1 MLACLPNLPREDA
14 VVDLVVLNGPCAGAR
29 FPIPDVPV
37 AVGRSLEANVQIDDP
52 WVSNIHALIER
63 RGAELWV
70 VDLESRN
77 GTFVD
82 DLPVTEA
89 RLEPGMS
96 LAFGQT
102 RLELQVRDA
111 TTPVDTKAMKTPFR
125 RPHLSITAPQAA
137 SPRPGGPPVEPD
149 KD

>member
-1 MLACLPNLPREDA
+1 

-29 FPIPDVPV
+29 FAIPDVPV
-37 AVGRSLEANVQIDDP
+37 AVGRSLEANVRIDDP
-52 WVSNIHALIER
+52 CVSNIHALIER
-63 RGAELWV
+63 RGGELWV

-82 DLPVTEA
+82 DRLITEA
-89 RLEPGMS
+89 RLAPGMS

-111 TTPVDTKAMKTPFR
+111 ASPIDTKAMKTPFR
-125 RPHLSITAPQAA
+125 RPHLSVTAPQVA
-137 SPRPGGPPVEPD
+137 SPRPGGPPVED
-149 KD
+149 DED

>member
-1 MLACLPNLPREDA
+1 VL
-14 VVDLVVLNGPCAGAR
+14 DLVVLTGPCAGAR
-29 FPIPDVPV
+29 FAIPDVPI

-52 WVSNIHALIER
+52 WISNIHALIER
-63 RGAELWV
+63 RGGELWV
-70 VDLESRN
+70 VDLGSRN

-82 DLPVTEA
+82 DRPVSEA
-89 RLEPGMS
+89 RLAPGMS

-102 RLELQVRDA
+102 RLELRRRDA

-137 SPRPGGPPVEPD
+137 SPRQGGSPA
-149 KD
+149 KDGEKD

>member
-1 MLACLPNLPREDA
+1 
-14 VVDLVVLNGPCAGAR
+14 VVDLVVLNGHCAGAR

-52 WVSNIHALIER
+52 WISNIHALIER

-82 DLPVTEA
+82 DRPITEA
-89 RLEPGMS
+89 RLAPGMS

-111 TTPVDTKAMKTPFR
+111 ARPVDTKAMKTPFR
-125 RPHLSITAPQAA
+125 RPNLIITAPQPA
-137 SPRPGGPPVEPD
+137 SPRQGGAPA
-149 KD
+149 KDDED

>member
-1 MLACLPNLPREDA
+1 ML
-14 VVDLVVLNGPCAGAR
+14 DLVVLTGPCAGAR
-29 FPIPDVPV
+29 FPIPDVPI

-52 WVSNIHALIER
+52 WISNIHALLER
-63 RGAELWV
+63 RGGELWV

-82 DLPVTEA
+82 GQPVTEA
-89 RLEPGMS
+89 RLAPGMA

-111 TTPVDTKAMKTPFR
+111 ASPVDTKAMKMPFR
-125 RPHLSITAPQAA
+125 RLPLSVTAPHAT
-137 SPRPGGPPVEPD
+137 SPRPTAGPGEGRAPGAEDDEPD
-149 KD
+149 RR